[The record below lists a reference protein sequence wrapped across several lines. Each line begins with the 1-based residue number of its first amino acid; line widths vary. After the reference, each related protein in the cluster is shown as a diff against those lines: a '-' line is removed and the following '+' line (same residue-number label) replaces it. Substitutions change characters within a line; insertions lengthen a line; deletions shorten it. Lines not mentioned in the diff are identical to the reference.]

1 MNKYNFTGNPF
12 VDTGLSV
19 LVAKAREKGWTG
31 KTVQELTPD
40 ALRQAIGDGKW
51 LAQANR
57 RLKAFNMVVGNNSP
71 LTNTSS
77 NPSLRKAN
85 RGRLNPEDDDGFKAY
100 VSILQGLVTEATA
113 PQQNDGI
120 PCECCGMRPTT
131 KVLAANGKEIGR
143 EWFPLAGSLG
153 SDAQALPA
161 SSRAPRICSLCLL
174 TIQALP
180 LGVTLL
186 HGKLACFQSTS
197 WEMTQ
202 LLIEKTYRETQAM
215 LSSIAGA
222 EKVAASG
229 AKGGTTPTALRLL
242 DLFGDLQVNRRM
254 LELPAHVTM
263 NVWLFSNS
271 GTGADCDL
279 IEIPNNALVFLWE
292 AARRYRAEVEGMLRR
307 ESKKPEYQLLE
318 CIRRQRDYDPLYPA
332 KGTPPASKGLFEFYQ
347 TQVLG
352 RLPQVLR
359 VAEKVACLL
368 RQRLQRQAEQEQR
381 ASAPKRGKGKSRQT
395 QSKKFLQ
402 RLKERHPF
410 RDLEPAERNVV
421 RRMFAD
427 FAEEGLLTLEEYV
440 LLFPRETLQPLCTQW
455 WGWLWIW
462 FYLNH
467 ENLSVE
473 VELPKWEEV
482 AMFTNPRIK
491 QFARD
496 VFDDYRERRGLAR
509 VKRDILDRFR
519 RNEIKTADLQRWFC
533 NLAETK
539 EGYANE
545 DWDDLCRD
553 ESGNNAT
560 NEVRFQFRLELA
572 NLYRQAVAEQQSKS
586 KPQKEEFV

>member
-1 MNKYNFTGNPF
+1 MNEYNFTGNPF

-19 LVAKAREKGWTG
+19 LVAKAREAGWMG

-40 ALRQAIGDGKW
+40 VLRQAIGDGKW

-57 RLKAFNMVVGNNSP
+57 RLKAFSMVVGNNSP

-85 RGRLNPEDDDGFKAY
+85 RGRLNPGDDDGFKAY
-100 VSILQGLVTEATA
+100 VSILQGFVAEATA
-113 PQQNDGI
+113 PPENDGV
-120 PCECCGMRPTT
+120 PCECCGMRPSTM
-131 KVLAANGKEIGR
+131 VLSANGKEIGR
-143 EWFPLAGSLG
+143 DWFPLAGSLG
-153 SDAQALPA
+153 SDAQALPT

-174 TIQALP
+174 GIQALP

-202 LLIEKTYRETQAM
+202 LLTEETYRETQAM
-215 LSSIAGA
+215 LASTAGT
-222 EKVAASG
+222 EKVAALG
-229 AKGGTTPTALRLL
+229 AKGGTTSTALRLL
-242 DLFGDLQVNRRM
+242 RLFDNLQVNRRM
-254 LELPAHVTM
+254 LELPSHVTI

-292 AARRYRAEVEGMLRR
+292 AARRYRVEVEGMLRR
-307 ESKKPEYQLLE
+307 ESKKPDYQLLE
-318 CIRRQRDYDPLYPA
+318 CIHRQRDYAPLYPA
-332 KGTPPASKGLFEFYQ
+332 KGTTQASKGLFEFYQ
-347 TQVLG
+347 MQVLG
-352 RLPQVLR
+352 QPLQALR

-381 ASAPKRGKGKSRQT
+381 ASAPKGGKGKPRQT
-395 QSKKFLQ
+395 RSEKFLQ
-402 RLKERHPF
+402 QLTERHPF
-410 RDLEPAERNVV
+410 RDLELAERNAV
-421 RRMFAD
+421 RRLFAD

-440 LLFPRETLQPLCTQW
+440 LLFPCETFQPLRTQW
-455 WGWLWIW
+455 RGWLWIW

-467 ENLSVE
+467 ENLSADVE
-473 VELPKWEEV
+473 PPQWEEV
-482 AMFTNPRIK
+482 AMFTNSRVK
-491 QFARD
+491 QFALD

-509 VKRDILDRFR
+509 VKRDILDHFR
-519 RNEIKTADLQRWFC
+519 RGEISTANLQRWFC
-533 NLAETK
+533 NLAERK
-539 EGYANE
+539 EGYTNE

-553 ESGNNAT
+553 ENGNNVT

-572 NLYRQAVAEQQSKS
+572 NLYRQAVVEQQSR
-586 KPQKEEFV
+586 

>member
-1 MNKYNFTGNPF
+1 MNEYTFTGNPF

-19 LVAKAREKGWTG
+19 LVAKAREAGWMG
-31 KTVQELTPD
+31 ETVQELTPD

-51 LAQANR
+51 LARANR
-57 RLKAFNMVVGNNSP
+57 RLKAFSLVVGNNSP

-77 NPSLRKAN
+77 NLSLRKAN
-85 RGRLNPEDDDGFKAY
+85 RGRLNPEDDDGFKVY
-100 VSILQGLVTEATA
+100 VSILQGLVAEVTTS
-113 PQQNDGI
+113 PQNDGNL
-120 PCECCGMRPTT
+120 CECCGIRPTT
-131 KVLAANGKEIGR
+131 TVLAANGKEIGR
-143 EWFPLAGSLG
+143 DWFPLAGSLG

-174 TIQALP
+174 AIQLLP

-202 LLIEKTYRETQAM
+202 LLTEETYRETQAM
-215 LSSIAGA
+215 LSSTAGT
-222 EKVAASG
+222 EKVAALG

-242 DLFGDLQVNRRM
+242 RLFDNLQANRRM
-254 LELPAHVTM
+254 LELPPHVTM

-271 GTGADCDL
+271 GTGADCDV

-292 AARRYRAEVEGMLRR
+292 AARRYRSELEGMLRR
-307 ESKKPEYQLLE
+307 ESKKPDYQLLE
-318 CIRRQRDYDPLYPA
+318 CIRRQRDYDLLYPA

-352 RLPQVLR
+352 QPPQALR

-368 RQRLQRQAEQEQR
+368 RQRLQRQAEQEQW
-381 ASAPKRGKGKSRQT
+381 ASVPKRGKGKPRQT
-395 QSKKFLQ
+395 QSEKFLQ

-410 RDLEPAERNVV
+410 RDLEPAERNAV
-421 RRMFAD
+421 RRMCAD
-427 FAEEGLLTLEEYV
+427 FAEEGLLTLEEYI
-440 LLFPRETLQPLCTQW
+440 LLFPRETLQPLRTQW
-455 WGWLWIW
+455 RGWLWIW

-467 ENLSVE
+467 ENLSADVE
-473 VELPKWEEV
+473 PPQWEEV

-496 VFDDYRERRGLAR
+496 VFDNYKERRGLAR

-519 RNEIKTADLQRWFC
+519 RGEISTADLQRWFC

-539 EGYANE
+539 EGYTNE

-553 ESGNNAT
+553 ENGNNVT

-572 NLYRQAVAEQQSKS
+572 NLYRQAMAEQSH
-586 KPQKEEFV
+586 